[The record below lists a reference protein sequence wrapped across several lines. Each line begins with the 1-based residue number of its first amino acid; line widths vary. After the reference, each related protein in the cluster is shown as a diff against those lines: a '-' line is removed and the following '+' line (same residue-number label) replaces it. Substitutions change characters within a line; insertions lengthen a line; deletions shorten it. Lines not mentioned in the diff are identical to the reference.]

1 MARKDWH
8 RPSEFSAPQN
18 MRRVS
23 LTLRY
28 NGSLFCG
35 WQSQNNERSVQDELE
50 KAVLKLTG
58 LNEVSVVGSGRTDS
72 GVHAMGQVAHIEIPA
87 SCTMPDRAFL
97 HGLNSFLPEGVR
109 VTRALS
115 VENSFHA
122 RYSAMAREYRYFWAV
137 VPEHDP
143 FAENLVSRLREF
155 PDTELLN
162 SYARIVRG
170 THDFTT
176 FCGAGDQSPSK
187 FRDIYFSDFSMIQ
200 SMYGYPVLCYR
211 ICGNAFLYHMV
222 RSLAGT
228 MIQMAAEK
236 KTAEEFGR
244 ILEARDRSL
253 CGKTAPASGLYL
265 WRISYDPEEF
275 RWFEDEYAGR

>member
-1 MARKDWH
+1 MARSDWH
-8 RPSEFSAPQN
+8 RPSEFSAPEN
-18 MRRVS
+18 YRRVA

-35 WQSQNNERSVQDELE
+35 WQSQNSERSVQDELE

-58 LNEVSVVGSGRTDS
+58 LNEVTVVGSGRTDS
-72 GVHAMGQVAHIEIPA
+72 KVHAMGQVAHIEIPV
-87 SCTMPDRAFL
+87 SCTLPDRAFV

-109 VTRALS
+109 ITEAKS
-115 VENSFHA
+115 VESSFHA

-143 FAENLVSRLREF
+143 FTENTVSRLREL
-155 PDTELLN
+155 PDMELLN
-162 SYARIVRG
+162 SYAQIICG
-170 THDFTT
+170 THDFST

-187 FRDIYFSDFSMIQ
+187 FRDIYISEFSMVS

-228 MIQMAAEK
+228 MVQMAAEGK
-236 KTAEEFGR
+236 SAEEFRR
-244 ILEARDRSL
+244 ILQVGDRSL
-253 CGKTAPASGLYL
+253 CGKTASPAGLYL

-275 RWFEDEYAGR
+275 RWFEEEHAGR

>member
-1 MARKDWH
+1 MARTDWH
-8 RPSEFSAPQN
+8 RPSEFSAPEN
-18 MRRVS
+18 MRRVA

-28 NGSLFCG
+28 NGSLFYG
-35 WQSQNNERSVQDELE
+35 WQSQTDGKGVQDELE

-58 LNEVSVVGSGRTDS
+58 LSEVTVVGSGRTDS
-72 GVHAMGQVAHIEIPA
+72 GVHAMGQVAHVEIPV
-87 SCTMPDRAFL
+87 SCTLPDRAFV

-109 VTRALS
+109 ITEAVS
-115 VENSFHA
+115 VEPSFHA

-143 FAENLVSRLREF
+143 FAGSLVTRLREF
-155 PDTELLN
+155 PDLGLLN
-162 SYARIVRG
+162 SYASVICG
-170 THDFTT
+170 THDFST

-187 FRDIYFSDFSMIQ
+187 FRDIYISEFSVVP

-228 MIQMAAEK
+228 MIQMASEGRS
-236 KTAEEFGR
+236 AEEFSH
-244 ILEARDRSL
+244 ILGARDRSL
-253 CGKTAPASGLYL
+253 CGKTAPSAGLYL

-275 RWFEDEYAGR
+275 RWFEEEHAGR

>member
-1 MARKDWH
+1 MARSDWH
-8 RPSEFSAPQN
+8 RPSEFSAPADK
-18 MRRVS
+18 RRVC
-23 LTLRY
+23 LTLCY

-35 WQSQNNERSVQDELE
+35 WQSQNNDRSVQDELK
-50 KAVLKLTG
+50 KAVLQLTG
-58 LNEVSVVGSGRTDS
+58 LDEVIVVGSGRTDS
-72 GVHAMGQVAHIEIPA
+72 GVHAMGQVAHIEIPV
-87 SCTMPDRAFL
+87 SCTIPDKAFL
-97 HGLNSFLPEGVR
+97 HGLNSFLPQGVR
-109 VTRALS
+109 VTDAGS

-143 FAENLVSRLREF
+143 FTESIVSRLREF
-155 PDTELLN
+155 PDIDLLN

-170 THDFTT
+170 THDFST

-187 FRDIYFSDFSMIQ
+187 FRDIYISEFSMTQ

-228 MIQMAAEK
+228 MIQMACEGK
-236 KTAEEFGR
+236 SAEEFKR
-244 ILEARDRSL
+244 ILQAGDRSL
-253 CGKTAPASGLYL
+253 CGKTAASSGLYL

-275 RWFEDEYAGR
+275 RWFEDEHAGR